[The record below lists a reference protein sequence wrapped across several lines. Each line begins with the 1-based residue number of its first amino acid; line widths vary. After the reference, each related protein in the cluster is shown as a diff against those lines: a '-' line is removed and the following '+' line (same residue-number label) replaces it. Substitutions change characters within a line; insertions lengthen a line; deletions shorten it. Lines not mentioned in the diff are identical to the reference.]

1 MMNISRRNFLKG
13 AAATGALVA
22 MNGMSIAAAEE
33 KAYTF
38 ADTIA
43 WDAQYDVV
51 VMGMGFAGMTAAMTA
66 ADEGANVLLAE
77 KMSEALA
84 GGNSKVAGQFFAYGH
99 EDLEATRAYYQ
110 ALTGGREVPEDTLE
124 VIVNGVTHMWGN
136 LKDLLFDGN
145 DSEFMDWTGLPVI
158 GEMSPEYPEFP
169 GSDKIALCSTHMG
182 ASDSFLYTTTKNV
195 MLRRPNI
202 DVWYESPAVE
212 LIQEP
217 ETKTI
222 VGVKISR
229 GGKTLNVRALNGVV
243 VCTGGFECD
252 RDMAQQF
259 LNLKNYSVIG
269 GQYNTGDGIK
279 MCMKAGAQLW
289 HMGAYEGGFG
299 DNSCGYLVDADKPAT
314 QIVTLARNAMN
325 TGALVIVGTDGE
337 RFGNESEIP
346 RHGHMYENGIWENP
360 SYPNKIYMVFDQA
373 QFDQMKTD
381 GTIAE
386 AFIPSV
392 ISAASI
398 EELAEKTG
406 CKAEALKDTLDSFN
420 SFAANGKDYK
430 FGRGADQMRAFE
442 GDTYYAMPLS
452 GLMLNTQGGP
462 KRNPNG
468 EVLDLDG
475 NPIPHLYSAGEM
487 GGITSCM
494 YQGGTNIAECFI
506 FGQISG
512 KNAAAPKG
520 EAAKYVARE
529 QVASTPAMP
538 GEITDIGAAKA
549 VFEAGENQYIGTGKG
564 MMGDITTRV
573 TMADNKISAVE
584 VLEQNETDGIGSR
597 AIEQLPGQF
606 VGCATAAEIDA
617 IDTVSGATLTSNGL
631 KEAVKAA
638 LAQAL

>member
-1 MMNISRRNFLKG
+1 MNISRRNFLKG

-22 MNGMSIAAAEE
+22 MNGMSSIAAAEE

-38 ADTIA
+38 ADTIV

-51 VMGMGFAGMTAAMTA
+51 VMGMGFAGMVAAMTA

-84 GGNSKVAGQFFAYGH
+84 GGNSKVAGQLFAYGH
-99 EDLEATRAYYQ
+99 EDLEATRAYYN
-110 ALTGGREVPEDTLE
+110 ALTGGREVPEDMLE
-124 VIVNGVTHMWGN
+124 VIIDGVTHMWGR
-136 LKDLLFDGN
+136 LKDLLFDG
-145 DSEFMDWTGLPVI
+145 DDTGFMDWTGMPVI

-169 GSDKIALCSTHMG
+169 GSDKVALCTTHAG
-182 ASDSFLYTTTKNV
+182 LSDSFLYTTTKSV

-229 GGKTLNVRALNGVV
+229 GGKTMNVRALNGVV

-289 HMGAYEGGFG
+289 HMSAYEGGFG
-299 DNSCGYLVDADKPAT
+299 ANSCGYLVDADKPAV

-360 SYPNKIYMVFDQA
+360 SYPNKAYMIFDQA
-373 QFDQMKTD
+373 QFEQMKAD
-381 GTIAE
+381 GAIAE

-392 ISAASI
+392 ISAASV

-406 CKAEALKDTLDSFN
+406 CKAETLKDTLDSFN

-430 FGRGADQMRAFE
+430 CGRGAEHMRAFE
-442 GDTYYAMPLS
+442 GDTYYAMPLA

-462 KRNPNG
+462 KRNTNG

-529 QVASTPAMP
+529 QVTSTPAMP
-538 GEITDIGAAKA
+538 GEITDVGAAKA
-549 VFEAGENQYIGTGKG
+549 DFEAGENQYIGTGKG

-573 TMADNKISAVE
+573 TLADNKISAVE
-584 VLEQNETDGIGSR
+584 VLEQSETDGIGSR
-597 AIEQLPGQF
+597 AIEELPGKF